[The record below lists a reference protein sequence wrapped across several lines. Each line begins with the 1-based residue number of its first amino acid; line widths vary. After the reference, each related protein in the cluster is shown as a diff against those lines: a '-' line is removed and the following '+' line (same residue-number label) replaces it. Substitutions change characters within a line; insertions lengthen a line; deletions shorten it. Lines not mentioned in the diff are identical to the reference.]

1 MDWNAKYT
9 GFVIA
14 AYAVS
19 FAGIA
24 LMLAVVFYRD
34 RQMKRTLARSRR
46 DTEHES

>member
-1 MDWNAKYT
+1 MDWGAKYA

-24 LMLAVVFYRD
+24 LMLAFVFYRD
-34 RQMKRTLARSRR
+34 RQMKRELGRTRG
-46 DTEHES
+46 DTERSP

>member
-1 MDWNAKYT
+1 MDWGAKYS

-24 LMLAVVFYRD
+24 LMLTFVFYRD
-34 RQMKRTLARSRR
+34 RLMKRELGRSPR
-46 DTEHES
+46 DTERAP